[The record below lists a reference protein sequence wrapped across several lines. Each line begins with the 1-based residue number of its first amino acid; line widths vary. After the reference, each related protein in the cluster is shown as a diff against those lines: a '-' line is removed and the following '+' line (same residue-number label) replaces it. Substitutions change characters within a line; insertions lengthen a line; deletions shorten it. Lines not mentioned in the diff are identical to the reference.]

1 MGGPESQRL
10 EPRTML
16 SLTVTNFPIPLVEI
30 VKPDG
35 ITTGSDG
42 NLWFTENASGQIGR
56 MTPAGVVTQFALPEV
71 PPPAGSPAGTA
82 STTPNP
88 TAITAGPDGAL
99 WFTGIPGEIG
109 RITTAGVVT
118 EFPLPAVPPPAGSKP
133 GTASTPATATAIAAG
148 PDGALWFAGIPGEI
162 GRISTTGVV
171 TEFAVPEIPP
181 PAGSKSGTAAT
192 PATLTALTAGPDGAL
207 WFTGVPGEVGKITTA
222 GVVTE
227 FAVPAIPP
235 PAGSS
240 PGTAG
245 TPATLEDITDGPDGS
260 LWFTGVPGE
269 VGRITTAGVVSEFAT
284 PNFSPPS
291 NGIVTTITTGPD
303 GNLWLTG
310 NTAIGR
316 ITPTGTFTS
325 FAAPGNFNTI
335 AGLTP
340 GPDGKLWFTEQEN
353 GSTTGEQPAV
363 GAITPAGV
371 TKLYALPQATT
382 LNPNLGVPIDTTV
395 ITTGP
400 DGTLWFGENGAI
412 GAFTT
417 AGMVQQFP
425 LQTPAATVEDI
436 TQGRYGAVWFVQDLN
451 QSISIGRL
459 TTGGAITMYPLSP
472 NSTSASI
479 TAGPGGL
486 WFAENLSDSNPGSS
500 GTTFAIGRITARG
513 QIQTFDLPQKIGQ
526 EYNASVGNITVG
538 PDRNLWF
545 PFSYNSN
552 SSGYTYTQGDIGR
565 ITAKG
570 NVKMF
575 NVFSTKGYGSYP
587 PPTPSDIISGP
598 DGKLWYQG
606 TVDGTTGIARIS
618 TSGKLG
624 PVIPVGNIESNMVRL
639 PNGQVWF
646 ESQVAG
652 PYVNELGVAT
662 RSGILATQDL
672 PASSPYV
679 YSNSPY
685 NSQSSAAVMT
695 NGPNGTLWATSGTSS
710 IVRISGLDTVA
721 GGLDYR
727 HRPQQAPDYS
737 YDQSTNVSSSANP
750 TFAGVAKPGA
760 EVALRAQKQGD
771 NQPVLI
777 GRVKASKVDGSW
789 TLTSHVALSNG
800 NYAVT
805 AAQTGSTG
813 PPSVL
818 YSLTPDSYGDL
829 SNALVIAASP
839 AGNGKPGQRSSH
851 TANTR
856 AVPSRDTSLH
866 HAASRPKRS
875 ASPSTRS

>member
-1 MGGPESQRL
+1 VS
-10 EPRTML
+10 
-16 SLTVTNFPIPLVEI
+16 
-30 VKPDG
+30 
-35 ITTGSDG
+35 
-42 NLWFTENASGQIGR
+42 
-56 MTPAGVVTQFALPEV
+56 
-71 PPPAGSPAGTA
+71 
-82 STTPNP
+82 
-88 TAITAGPDGAL
+88 
-99 WFTGIPGEIG
+99 
-109 RITTAGVVT
+109 
-118 EFPLPAVPPPAGSKP
+118 
-133 GTASTPATATAIAAG
+133 
-148 PDGALWFAGIPGEI
+148 
-162 GRISTTGVV
+162 
-171 TEFAVPEIPP
+171 
-181 PAGSKSGTAAT
+181 
-192 PATLTALTAGPDGAL
+192 
-207 WFTGVPGEVGKITTA
+207 
-222 GVVTE
+222 E

-245 TPATLEDITDGPDGS
+245 TPATLEDITPGPDGA

-303 GNLWLTG
+303 GNLWLMG
-310 NTAIGR
+310 NTTIGR

-325 FAAPGNFNTI
+325 FDVPGNFQTI
-335 AGLTP
+335 GGLTT
-340 GPDGKLWFTEQEN
+340 GPDGNLWFTEQED
-353 GSTTGEQPAV
+353 GQTAGEQPAV
-363 GAITPAGV
+363 GEITPTGV
-371 TKLYALPQATT
+371 TKLYALPLETT
-382 LNPNLGVPIDTTV
+382 LNPNVGVPTDTTV

-400 DGTLWFGENGAI
+400 DGRIWFGETGAI
-412 GAFTT
+412 GRITT
-417 AGMVQQFP
+417 AGKRRFP

-459 TTGGAITMYPLSP
+459 STRGTITMYPLSP

-486 WFAENLSDSNPGSS
+486 WFAENLSDTNPESS

-513 QIQTFDLPQKIGQ
+513 QIKTFDLPQQIEQ
-526 EYNASVGNITVG
+526 QYNASGGNITVG
-538 PDRNLWF
+538 PDGNLWF
-545 PFSYNSN
+545 LFSYGSN
-552 SSGYTYTQGDIGR
+552 SFGTTIEGDIGR

-575 NVFSTKGYGSYP
+575 NVFSTENEGSY
-587 PPTPSDIISGP
+587 TSAGPSDIISGP

-624 PVIPVGNIESNMVRL
+624 PVIPVGPIDSNMVRQ
-639 PNGQVWF
+639 PNGLVWF
-646 ESQVAG
+646 ESEAAG
-652 PYVNELGVAT
+652 ADGVNELGVAT
-662 RSGILATQDL
+662 RSGIVATQDL
-672 PASSPYV
+672 PASSPYI
-679 YSNSPY
+679 YANS
-685 NSQSSAAVMT
+685 NSQSNAGVMT
-695 NGPNGTLWATSGTSS
+695 IGPNGTLWATNGTSG

-737 YDQSTNVSSSANP
+737 YSQWTNVSGSANP
-750 TFAGVAKPGA
+750 TFSGVAKPGA

-771 NQPVLI
+771 NQAVSI
-777 GRVKASKVDGSW
+777 GRVKASKIDGSW
-789 TLTSHVALSNG
+789 TLTSHVALSDG

-818 YSLTPDSYGDL
+818 YSLAPDSYGDL

-839 AGNGKPGQRSSH
+839 AGNGKAVQRSSH
-851 TANTR
+851 IAHTK
-856 AVPSRDTSLH
+856 AVPSGDTSLH

-875 ASPSTRS
+875 ASSAPRS